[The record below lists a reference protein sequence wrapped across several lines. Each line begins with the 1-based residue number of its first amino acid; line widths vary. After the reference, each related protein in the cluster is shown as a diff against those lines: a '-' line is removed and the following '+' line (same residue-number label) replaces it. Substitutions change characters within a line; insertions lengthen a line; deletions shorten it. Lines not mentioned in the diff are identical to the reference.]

1 MVSFKRL
8 GVSCGVQSIVFLGK
22 LLEIASGHCYEL
34 RVAAAHRVFFSRV
47 SAWNHFHDRCL
58 VVPWQA
64 PGREALCCPGCPEAE
79 PGSNWSRAMQE
90 ADWRAAVFIPQQFLC
105 VYSAVFLGFTRT
117 YGRTWAP
124 CLTLTLS
131 NFPKCNFSWFFQCA
145 WLTSWGLTSHHPRVS
160 ELKALLLPSPA
171 SRVSCQNLV
180 SLRLN

>member
-47 SAWNHFHDRCL
+47 GAWNHFHDRCL

-131 NFPKCNFSWFFQCA
+131 NFPVCVAYLMRLDQPPPSSVRTQSIA
-145 WLTSWGLTSHHPRVS
+145 ASISGLTSLLS
-160 ELKALLLPSPA
+160 ESG
-171 SRVSCQNLV
+171 VT
-180 SLRLN
+180 